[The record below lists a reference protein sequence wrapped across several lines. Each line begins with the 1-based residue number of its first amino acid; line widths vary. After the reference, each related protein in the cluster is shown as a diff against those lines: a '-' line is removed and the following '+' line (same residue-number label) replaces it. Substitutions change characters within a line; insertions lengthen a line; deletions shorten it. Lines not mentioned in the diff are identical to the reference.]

1 MDVSRWYVATSQQ
14 STKYSSKPLQF
25 HAAVPYILHILSLKR
40 GSQFSWTTKQIKAER
55 IKLMGSRP
63 LQRLSQD
70 SKQQR
75 KIEVTHFQVV
85 Q

>member
-1 MDVSRWYVATSQQ
+1 MYPDDMLLHRNKVQNIV
-14 STKYSSKPLQF
+14 